1 MTLFLSLFPIALLIW
16 LMVKKNSLP
25 SARALPLVALILY
38 GLKLTWFGSDMVE
51 VHATVIAGLLTAL
64 TPILIIWG
72 AIFLFKT
79 LEYSGSMDVL
89 RAWLNGVTENRVAQ
103 LMIVGWAFPFLIEG
117 ASGFGTPAALAA
129 PILVGLGF
137 RAVPVAMLCLVMNSV
152 PVSFGA
158 VGTPTWFGFG
168 ELPLSTNEVREI
180 GYKSAI
186 IHSVAALI
194 VPLLALRLLVGW
206 REIRQNLVFI
216 YLSIL
221 SCCLPMLLLSFFTF
235 EFPSIIGGLCGLVI
249 SVLLARKQLGLR
261 KSVSSSID
269 APKSRVK
276 PAALI
281 RAAFPLWGTVLVL
294 MLTRI
299 HQLGMKGF
307 LTDATP
313 VAEVTLGPLGELSI
327 SASLVLSLHDI
338 LGTPVSWTHSLLYVP
353 SILPFIAISLLAFLY
368 FRMAKSAMLRVW
380 SDSSRQMKAP
390 VFALMGALVMVKL
403 LMMDGEQANTL
414 IIGQALAD
422 WVGEYWG
429 LGAAF
434 LGALGSF
441 FSGSAT
447 ISNLTFG
454 GIQDAIALS
463 KGLDRTT
470 ILALQSVGGAM
481 GNMVCINNIVAVCSV
496 LAIQNEEGRI
506 LKKTAVPMLVYGLC
520 AAGVGLFL

>member
-1 MTLFLSLFPIALLIW
+1 MTFFLSLFPIALLIW

-25 SARALPLVALILY
+25 SARALPLVALVLY
-38 GLKLTWFGSDMVE
+38 ALKLTWFGSDIIE

-79 LEYSGSMDVL
+79 LEYSGCMDVL
-89 RAWLNGVTENRVAQ
+89 RAWLNGVTENRIAQ

-168 ELPLSTNEVREI
+168 ELALSTNEVREI

-194 VPLLALRLLVGW
+194 VPLLALRLVVGW
-206 REIRQNLVFI
+206 QEIRENCGFI

-221 SCCLPMLLLSFFTF
+221 SCCLPMVILSFFTY
-235 EFPSIIGGLCGLVI
+235 EFPSILGGLCGLIV
-249 SVLLARKQLGLR
+249 SVWLARLQIGLKR
-261 KSVSSSID
+261 VEPAKVTH
-269 APKSRVK
+269 PENRVK
-276 PAALI
+276 PVALI
-281 RAAFPLWGTVLVL
+281 RAAFPLWGTVVILII
-294 MLTRI
+294 TRI
-299 HQLGMKGF
+299 HQLGIKGF
-307 LTDATP
+307 LTHATP
-313 VAEVTLGPLGELSI
+313 VAQSTLGPLGELSL
-327 SASLVLSLHDI
+327 SASLVVSLQDI
-338 LGTPVSWTHSLLYVP
+338 LGTPVSWTHNLLYVP
-353 SILPFIAISLLAFLY
+353 SILPFMVISLMAFVV
-368 FRMAKSAMLRVW
+368 FRMPGTAIRRVW
-380 SDSSRQMKAP
+380 SDSTRQMKAP

-414 IIGQALAD
+414 IIGQALANR
-422 WVGEYWG
+422 VGDYWG

-520 AAGVGLFL
+520 AAVVGGFL